1 MLQDMLP
8 KKHTNVY
15 CVYMYVDVTICLCFY
30 ISVNMIKE
38 RLKEVIDISLP
49 INHCNEYCKGDVSVY
64 YYV

>member
-38 RLKEVIDISLP
+38 RLKEAIDISLP
-49 INHCNEYCKGDVSVY
+49 INHCNEK
-64 YYV
+64 